1 MGNRKGRGLGGGEDG
16 EGGEEEG
23 REDGGEGE

>member
-1 MGNRKGRGLGGGEDG
+1 MEGGWGLEE

-23 REDGGEGE
+23 GEEEGGRGLEEEG